1 MLAILLAAVVAG
13 GVGGAAIGL
22 LLGGH
27 DSSSSASASTGP
39 VVASPVA
46 SLASEAMAPGEVYK
60 KDAPGVVVITD
71 TQTQVVPPTFFTPSQ
86 KERVGALGS
95 GFVIDTR
102 GDIVTNDH
110 VVAGATGIRV
120 GFSEGGSYPAKIVG
134 TDPSTDIAV
143 VRVNAPSA
151 ALHPLAFG
159 NSSAIQVG
167 DPVYAIGN
175 PFGLDRTMTAGIVSA
190 LGRDIEA
197 PNGFTIPNA
206 IQTDAAINHG
216 NSGGPLL
223 DRFGHVIGV
232 DAQIQGGTVNGNI
245 GIGFAIAG
253 NAARSSAEQLI
264 ATGHAQHPWLGIQIE
279 AIDPTVARAVRG
291 LPAHGVVV
299 VRVVPNS
306 PAARAGLKASTRQ
319 VTVNGVSTFSG
330 GDSIVAVDGTK
341 VTDTAQ
347 LADLVAGHKPGDR
360 LTLEVVRGGVTRNVE
375 ITLGNVPT

>member
-13 GVGGAAIGL
+13 GVGGAGIGL

-39 VVASPVA
+39 VVVSPVA

-330 GDSIVAVDGTK
+330 GDSIVAVEGTK